1 VVPYYELGRF
11 GMFAFH
17 FKSRT
22 TTIIDPSPLVT
33 NVAYNNHPSYYYL
46 PRLQKVAKTF
56 DRAMDVVDPSW
67 NDDIFDWQHVFPS
80 LVPKLVDR

>member
-1 VVPYYELGRF
+1 VPYYELGHF

-22 TTIIDPSPLVT
+22 TAIIDPSPLVT

-67 NDDIFDWQHVFPS
+67 NDDIFYWQHVFPC
-80 LVPKLVDR
+80 LVPKLLDR